1 MRGRRKGVGR
11 RMHGMPI
18 REALPGDAAAL
29 AAVHVLSWRAAYREL
44 LPGPY
49 LEGLDVEE
57 RAATWH
63 ARLTAP
69 DRPTVLLAT
78 DGEGGVGSG
87 EGAAGDGERGV
98 GGGRPVAFACFR
110 PWPGEGFDPAPTAE
124 LAALYALPEVWGTG
138 IGRALLSVTTGALV
152 TAGFRSAALWVFAG
166 NGRARRFY
174 EAAGWRADGGA
185 AREET
190 GGRILE
196 ELRYRRDLSR

>member
-1 MRGRRKGVGR
+1 
-11 RMHGMPI
+11 MPI

-44 LPGPY
+44 LPRPY

-57 RAATWH
+57 RAAVWR

-78 DGEGGVGSG
+78 EGEGDGGGGGGDAGRGGGDAGSG
-87 EGAAGDGERGV
+87 KGDAGD
-98 GGGRPVAFACFR
+98 GRPVAFACFR

-138 IGRALLSVTTGALV
+138 VGRALLSATTGALAA
-152 TAGFRSAALWVFAG
+152 AGFRSAGLWVFAG

-174 EAAGWRADGGA
+174 EAAGWRPDGEA
-185 AREET
+185 AWEET
-190 GGRILE
+190 GGLVLE
-196 ELRYRRDLSR
+196 KLRYRRDLLK